1 MEHKTLKLLY
11 RVMPFVAAA
20 VLLPTLVAV
29 FTGLWPLS
37 AVTFWVISA
46 GFMLWGLT
54 TSQVHLAKDDVV
66 RIIASSFAFF
76 GVLFVGVISI
86 WFFVFASF
94 DASEQIISGVTTSI
108 GIGMALSILVSHR
121 LEEFLFRKRIQA
133 WENARLYRKTAERY
147 VDLCDD
153 PFIRNN
159 FANGNFINLW
169 PQVNNSTIPL
179 ETLCAVVN
187 HAERALAAHKK
198 EQDARVQARQAEEEM
213 AEELTRM
220 NNCAG
225 KYLESL

>member
-1 MEHKTLKLLY
+1 MRILQLLY
-11 RVMPFVAAA
+11 RAAPVVAAA

-108 GIGMALSILVSHR
+108 GIGMALSLLVSHR
-121 LEEFLFRKRIQA
+121 LESFLFRARIRA
-133 WENARLYRKTAERY
+133 WKSARFYRKTAERY
-147 VDLCDD
+147 VELCDKS
-153 PFIRNN
+153 FFKGNL
-159 FANGNFINLW
+159 ANADFINLW
-169 PQVNNSTIPL
+169 PHVKNSTIPI

-187 HAERALAAHKK
+187 HAERALAAFNK
-198 EQDARVQARQAEEEM
+198 EWRAKQEARKAEEQM

-220 NNCAG
+220 NSWAG
-225 KYLESL
+225 KYLKNK